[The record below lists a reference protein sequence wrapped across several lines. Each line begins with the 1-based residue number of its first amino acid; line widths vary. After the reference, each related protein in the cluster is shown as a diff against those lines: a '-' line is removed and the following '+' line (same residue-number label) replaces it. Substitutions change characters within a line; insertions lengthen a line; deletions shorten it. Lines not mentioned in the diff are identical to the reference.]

1 MRDYVWYPGRPASG
15 DVKIHGIYSFR
26 DLVRCRHDY
35 GYTQGRQGILLFG
48 RVKIWGEVIEH
59 QAGYRSEFARIVN
72 LDYGDP
78 ELLDT
83 FRQIYGLDAGSMA
96 GFFD

>member
-1 MRDYVWYPGRPASG
+1 
-15 DVKIHGIYSFR
+15 VKIHGICSFR
-26 DLVRCRHDY
+26 DLVRCRGDY

-48 RVKIWGEVIEH
+48 QVKLWGEVIEH
-59 QAGYRSEFARIVN
+59 QAGYRSEFARIVS

-78 ELLDT
+78 ELLQK